1 MHKNFY
7 MVHDNFYKRKY
18 DLSHIEEIFMRVFA
32 ENVANIDFV

>member
-7 MVHDNFYKRKY
+7 IAQDNFYKRKY

-32 ENVANIDFV
+32 KNVANIDFV

>member
-1 MHKNFY
+1 MYKNFY
-7 MVHDNFYKRKY
+7 IAQNNFYKRKY